1 MTRYCESSSSCCHV
15 QIWPSAFVIPF
26 PLLFLPSGPLSVD
39 TLASGAGSRGIQ
51 IMRRTHL
58 YALVC
63 FSLIL
68 FHSLSL
74 SLSFCAGDF
83 GVHGYSVFLRGV
95 FGIGSLLVC
104 SLLSLT
110 IFPPFLS
117 ATRNVGNQRTTGSLQ
132 SLTNTESRRAKA
144 AQPGTP
150 SSIRIGHR
158 IKYSTSGRFF
168 FFSLFLLFLA
178 CLFFNFL
185 LSSHSFS

>member
-15 QIWPSAFVIPF
+15 QIWPSAFVILFPF
-26 PLLFLPSGPLSVD
+26 LFLPSGPLSVD
-39 TLASGAGSRGIQ
+39 TLAGSRGIQ

-58 YALVC
+58 YTLVC
-63 FSLIL
+63 FSLFL
-68 FHSLSL
+68 FH

-83 GVHGYSVFLRGV
+83 GVHGYSFFLRGV
-95 FGIGSLLVC
+95 FGIGSLPVC
-104 SLLSLT
+104 SPLSLT

-150 SSIRIGHR
+150 SSIRIGRR

-168 FFSLFLLFLA
+168 FSLLLLFFA
-178 CLFFNFL
+178 CFFHFL